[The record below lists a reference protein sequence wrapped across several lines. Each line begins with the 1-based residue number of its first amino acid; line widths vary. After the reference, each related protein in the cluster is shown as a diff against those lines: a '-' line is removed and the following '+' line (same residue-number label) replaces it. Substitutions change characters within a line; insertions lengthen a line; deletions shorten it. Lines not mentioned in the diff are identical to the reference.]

1 MQRRALIQAYRL
13 AGSTPMG
20 TELISFLRRRDI
32 VRKLREAAERGTQP
46 MAAISAELLVQFPT
60 VIHDPAVRRRI
71 GFFVSAILDGEG
83 FGVERTNVRM
93 KNSLFKSGAVYKKR
107 PDPKTTPPNAFA
119 RLSAALMDA
128 LTEDEARQLVELLGT
143 RFPAL
148 KKRGR

>member
-1 MQRRALIQAYRL
+1 MQRRALTQAYRL

-46 MAAISAELLVQFPT
+46 VAAISAELLVHFPT
-60 VIHDPAVRRRI
+60 VIHDPAVKRRI

-83 FGVERTNVRM
+83 FSVERTNVRM
-93 KNSLFKSGAVYKKR
+93 KNSLFKSGAIFRKR
-107 PDPKTTPPNAFA
+107 PDPKTPPPNAIA
-119 RLSAALMDA
+119 RLSTALMDA
-128 LTEDEARQLVELLGT
+128 LTEDEARQLVELLSA
-143 RFPAL
+143 RFPA